1 MMVRLLFPI
10 CDTHHLGCAAM
21 LPCCLD
27 LTCAGSR
34 DDNRNYCWNRVSV
47 LIKKKKGRLILKPH
61 CLNGK

>member
-1 MMVRLLFPI
+1 MVVRLLFPI
-10 CDTHHLGCAAM
+10 CDTHHLGCAAI

-47 LIKKKKGRLILKPH
+47 LRKKKKKED
-61 CLNGK
+61 